1 MNHVKGAANK
11 KDALWRSRVKLLV
24 DNHVKPILGIRR
36 GERGVAA
43 VALLFAV
50 ALNALLI
57 YKYFGILTPGGTQGY
72 YSIFMKR
79 FQVSGFDASS
89 CIALSCED
97 IYFNTFRHPLF
108 FTILWPFYWLN
119 QWLMSITGINCAIF
133 IMATLQVV
141 SAVYSVIFAYRI
153 FTDILGLARTEA
165 RSLTL
170 LLFSFAYI
178 MLSLMVPDHFGLSLP
193 WLLLTVLL
201 AGRCFKRGTAFKP
214 CQQAVLFFFTA
225 GLTLTNGLKSCLAF
239 LFAAPRRVWRW
250 RSVLSVVLPLALL
263 FGIRQYQQVAYE
275 QPMKE
280 RVAMMIEIK
289 KQKDPNFGKGDAKI
303 VAWREK
309 QNGTAIDKDNLLLQW
324 SDISTPRLPS
334 VIHNLMGESLILHS
348 QHLLEDVQNNRPV
361 FVAYDQGVFY
371 VVEGLVALL
380 FIIGVCYGRRSRLMW
395 LLLSWFAFD
404 MLMHVG
410 FGFGLNEVYIMTAH
424 WAFII
429 PIAIGFAIRQLSGTK
444 RELVVSAVSALGA
457 WMFFYNLAFIVGYCV
472 D

>member
-1 MNHVKGAANK
+1 MK
-11 KDALWRSRVKLLV
+11 KIFDIFR
-24 DNHVKPILGIRR
+24 IRR
-36 GERGVAA
+36 EERWLALVVL
-43 VALLFAV
+43 VALL
-50 ALNALLI
+50 ALNALVLC
-57 YKYFGILTPGGTQGY
+57 KYYDLFTPITRWYWPQF
-72 YSIFMKR
+72 IHNFHI
-79 FQVSGFDASS
+79 SGFDPITYSVVSDWLAG
-89 CIALSCED
+89 
-97 IYFNTFRHPLF
+97 YNVYRHPL
-108 FTILWPFYWLN
+108 LAFYMYVPYLIN
-119 QWLMSITGINCAIF
+119 QALMQLTGINCAIF
-133 IMATLQVV
+133 IMATMQVV

-165 RSLTL
+165 RALTL

-178 MLSLMVPDHFGLSLP
+178 MLSMMVPDHFGLSLP

-201 AGRCFKRGTAFKP
+201 AGQCFKRGTAFKP
-214 CQQAVLFFFTA
+214 WQQAVLFFFTA

-371 VVEGLVALL
+371 VVEGLIALL
-380 FIIGVCYGRRSRLMW
+380 FIIGVWYGRRSRLMW

-429 PIAIGFAIRQLSGTK
+429 PIAIGFAIRHLSGTK

>member
-1 MNHVKGAANK
+1 
-11 KDALWRSRVKLLV
+11 
-24 DNHVKPILGIRR
+24 
-36 GERGVAA
+36 
-43 VALLFAV
+43 
-50 ALNALLI
+50 
-57 YKYFGILTPGGTQGY
+57 
-72 YSIFMKR
+72 
-79 FQVSGFDASS
+79 
-89 CIALSCED
+89 
-97 IYFNTFRHPLF
+97 
-108 FTILWPFYWLN
+108 
-119 QWLMSITGINCAIF
+119 MSITGINCAIF
-133 IMATLQVV
+133 IMATMQVV

-165 RSLTL
+165 RALTL

-178 MLSLMVPDHFGLSLP
+178 MLSMMVPDHFGLSLP

-201 AGRCFKRGTAFKP
+201 AGQCFKRGTAFKP
-214 CQQAVLFFFTA
+214 WQQAVLFFFTA

-250 RSVLSVVLPLALL
+250 RSVLSVVLPLSIL

-361 FVAYDQGVFY
+361 FVAYDQMVFY
-371 VVEGLVALL
+371 VVEGLIALL
-380 FIIGVCYGRRSRLMW
+380 FIIGVWYGRRSRLMW

-429 PIAIGFAIRQLSGTK
+429 PIAIGFAIRHLSGTK
-444 RELVVSAVSALGA
+444 RELVVSAGSTLGV
-457 WMFFYNLAFIVGYCV
+457 WMLLYNVAFIVGYCV

>member
-1 MNHVKGAANK
+1 
-11 KDALWRSRVKLLV
+11 
-24 DNHVKPILGIRR
+24 
-36 GERGVAA
+36 
-43 VALLFAV
+43 
-50 ALNALLI
+50 
-57 YKYFGILTPGGTQGY
+57 
-72 YSIFMKR
+72 MKR

-133 IMATLQVV
+133 IMATMQVV

-165 RSLTL
+165 RALTL

-178 MLSLMVPDHFGLSLP
+178 MLSMMVPDHFGLSLP

-201 AGRCFKRGTAFKP
+201 AGPSVLRG
-214 CQQAVLFFFTA
+214 
-225 GLTLTNGLKSCLAF
+225 TNGLKSWLAV
-239 LFAAPRRVWRW
+239 LCAAPRRVWRW

-361 FVAYDQGVFY
+361 FVAYDQMVFY
-371 VVEGLVALL
+371 VVEGLIALL
-380 FIIGVCYGRRSRLMW
+380 FIIGVWYGRRSRLMW

-429 PIAIGFAIRQLSGTK
+429 PIAIGFAIRHLSGTK

>member
-1 MNHVKGAANK
+1 M
-11 KDALWRSRVKLLV
+11 KLLV

-36 GERGVAA
+36 TERGVAA

-97 IYFNTFRHPLF
+97 IYFNSFRHPLF

-141 SAVYSVIFAYRI
+141 SAVYSVIFTYRI

-178 MLSLMVPDHFGLSLP
+178 M
-193 WLLLTVLL
+193 
-201 AGRCFKRGTAFKP
+201 
-214 CQQAVLFFFTA
+214 
-225 GLTLTNGLKSCLAF
+225 LTNGLKSCLAF

-361 FVAYDQGVFY
+361 FVAYDQMVFY
-371 VVEGLVALL
+371 VVEGMVALL
-380 FIIGVCYGRRSRLMW
+380 FIIGVWYGRRSRLMW

-444 RELVVSAVSALGA
+444 RELVVSVVSALGA